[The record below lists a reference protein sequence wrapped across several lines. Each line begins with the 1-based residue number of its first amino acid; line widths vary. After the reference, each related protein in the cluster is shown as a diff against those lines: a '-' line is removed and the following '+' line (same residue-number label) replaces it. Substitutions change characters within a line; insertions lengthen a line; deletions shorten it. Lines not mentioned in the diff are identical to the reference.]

1 MTEAYSLFSGS
12 SGNSS
17 FIKSGNTSILVDAGK
32 NTKSI
37 VKALDIIG
45 AALEDISAILIT
57 HAHSDHISALPVLLK
72 KYKGRI
78 FCSFDTF
85 HHLTEAGIDGERID
99 HFDFGDTLVFDNIT
113 VKAYPTPHDI
123 SGSACY
129 RFECDDATNIAIA
142 TDIGYVS
149 DEVFECLYGADAALI
164 ESNHDMVM
172 LRNGPYPRFL
182 KERIL
187 SDRGH
192 LSNDSCARVLPR
204 LAGSGTKTFVLG
216 HLSFENN
223 DCVIAKR
230 CAEKA
235 LEGTG
240 CTVRVASRTEVVN
253 ICKK

>member
-37 VKALDIIG
+37 VKALTEIG

-57 HAHSDHISALPVLLK
+57 HAHSDHVSALPVLLK
-72 KYKGRI
+72 KYTGKL

-85 HHLTEAGIDGERID
+85 HHLTEAGIDGKRIE
-99 HFDFGDTLVFDNIT
+99 HFDFGDKLVFEGIT
-113 VKAYPTPHDI
+113 VTPYPAPHDI
-123 SGSACY
+123 TGATCY
-129 RFECDDATNIAIA
+129 RFECSDKTNIAVA

-149 DEVFECLYGADAALI
+149 DEVFSCLFGADAALI
-164 ESNHDMVM
+164 ESNHDVRM
-172 LRNGPYPRFL
+172 LKNGPYPQYL

-187 SDRGH
+187 SECGH
-192 LSNDSCARVLPR
+192 LSNESCARVLPR
-204 LAGSGTKTFVLG
+204 LASAGTKTFVLG
-216 HLSFENN
+216 HISFENN
-223 DCVIAKR
+223 DCTVARR
-230 CAEKA
+230 CAEAA
-235 LEGTG
+235 LDGMG

>member
-37 VKALDIIG
+37 VKALTEIG

-57 HAHSDHISALPVLLK
+57 HAHSDHVSALPVLLK
-72 KYKGRI
+72 KYTGKL

-85 HHLTEAGIDGERID
+85 HHLTEAGIDGKRIE
-99 HFDFGDTLVFDNIT
+99 HFDFGDKLIFDDIT
-113 VKAYPTPHDI
+113 VIPYPAPHDI
-123 SGSACY
+123 SGATCY
-129 RFECDDATNIAIA
+129 RFECSDKTNIAVA

-149 DEVFECLYGADAALI
+149 DEVFSCLFGADAALI
-164 ESNHDMVM
+164 ESNHDVRM
-172 LRNGPYPRFL
+172 LKNGPYPQYL

-187 SDRGH
+187 SECGH
-192 LSNDSCARVLPR
+192 LSNESCARVLPR
-204 LAGSGTKTFVLG
+204 LASAGTKTFVLG
-216 HLSFENN
+216 HISFENN
-223 DCVIAKR
+223 DCTVARR
-230 CAEKA
+230 CAEAA
-235 LEGTG
+235 LDGMG